1 MNPAMSPRMAPA
13 VSCIGLSIMFSSLIF
28 ATAPPPAKQAASRK
42 PAQAG
47 ARKPMAASDEALDRR
62 ARVLHKE
69 AIVIDT
75 HNDITSP
82 MVDEGFDL
90 GSAGDDPQAKTKT
103 HHDLRRRKAGGLAA
117 EFFAV
122 YVGRE
127 FVNKK
132 PAEGGGAARRTL
144 DVIDA
149 VYSQVE

>member
-1 MNPAMSPRMAPA
+1 MVSA
-13 VSCIGLSIMFSSLIF
+13 VSCIALSLVISSV
-28 ATAPPPAKQAASRK
+28 AYSTDPSSG
-42 PAQAG
+42 AQAG
-47 ARKPMAASDEALDRR
+47 AAPRSNRKPAASNAGKPEAGSDAAIERR
-62 ARVLHKE
+62 ASRLHKD

-103 HHDLRRRKAGGLAA
+103 HTDLRRMRAGGLDA

-132 PAEGGGAARRTL
+132 PA
-144 DVIDA
+144 
-149 VYSQVE
+149 